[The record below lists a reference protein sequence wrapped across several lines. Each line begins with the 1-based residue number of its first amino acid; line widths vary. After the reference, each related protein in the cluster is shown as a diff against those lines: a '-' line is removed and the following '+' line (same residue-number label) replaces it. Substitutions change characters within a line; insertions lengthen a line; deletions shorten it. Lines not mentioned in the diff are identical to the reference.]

1 MVLHIL
7 EFISVRFY
15 YMSTLCNCPKYAFIF
30 AFDVP
35 VITMA
40 HKSLCIH
47 LASFNY
53 IRWLWVTV
61 KCHCDMLVMLLWPA
75 LLRLKSVQ
83 NVYTNLIIY
92 GDLCSNLY
100 ISTFCNTVKKDK
112 YMRRV
117 WNPRDEERT
126 SLQEKYVL
134 DGFKV
139 SGREES
145 LVTLEIFVMWKID
158 NIYSVHL

>member
-1 MVLHIL
+1 
-7 EFISVRFY
+7 
-15 YMSTLCNCPKYAFIF
+15 
-30 AFDVP
+30 
-35 VITMA
+35 
-40 HKSLCIH
+40 
-47 LASFNY
+47 
-53 IRWLWVTV
+53 
-61 KCHCDMLVMLLWPA
+61 
-75 LLRLKSVQ
+75 
-83 NVYTNLIIY
+83 
-92 GDLCSNLY
+92 
-100 ISTFCNTVKKDK
+100 
-112 YMRRV
+112 MRRV